1 MPEITPLVCTACG
14 GQLNPTAEQDR
25 FICSNCSTEYL
36 VARNAAPVSVPA
48 QPQHLG
54 GPPPRGKRDA
64 ASVLLELL
72 DDVPDA
78 KKLDTL
84 LEPANLLKLLLLYG
98 WKEQDLKQQLAA
110 GKTPGELLLELLKRE
125 PNPDVL
131 LAALG
136 RSKGR

>member
-14 GQLNPTAEQDR
+14 GQLSPSVEQDR
-25 FICSNCSTEYL
+25 FICSNCGTGYL
-36 VARNAAPVSVPA
+36 VAQNTAPVSVPA
-48 QPQHLG
+48 QPQPIDG
-54 GPPPRGKRDA
+54 SPPRGKRDA
-64 ASVLLELL
+64 GSVLLELL
-72 DDVPDA
+72 DYVPDA

-84 LEPANLLKLLLLYG
+84 LDPANLLKLLLLYG
-98 WKEQDLKQQLAA
+98 WKEKDLKQQLAT

-136 RSKGR
+136 RPKQR